1 LWERK
6 KNTKIP
12 GQKLLETSIVVKN
25 LKQKNQG
32 KNIKRNPKIKVGAK
46 LWEDKKIANNV
57 IE

>member
-6 KNTKIP
+6 KNTKIS
-12 GQKLLETSIVVKN
+12 GQKLLGTSICVKI
-25 LKQKNQG
+25 LKQKNQK